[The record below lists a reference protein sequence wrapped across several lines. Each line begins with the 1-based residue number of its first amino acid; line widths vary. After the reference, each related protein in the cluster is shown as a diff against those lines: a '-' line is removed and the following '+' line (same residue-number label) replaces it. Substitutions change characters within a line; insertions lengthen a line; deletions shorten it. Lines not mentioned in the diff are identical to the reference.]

1 MKTNKYSYWVSILY
15 KDSSPWLCNHTS
27 PYLSLKEAEETI
39 SKIVETQRDKNNIL
53 MSWITK
59 YNPDN
64 DKKTIV
70 KLNCYVNT
78 LAMHD
83 NIKLI

>member
-15 KDSSPWLCNHTS
+15 KYPWLCNYTS
-27 PYLSLKEAEETI
+27 PYLTLKEAEETI
-39 SKIVETQRDKNNIL
+39 NKIVETQRDKNNIL

-59 YNPDN
+59 YNIDN

-78 LAMHD
+78 LGICD